1 MANKII
7 SIILPKSRFS
17 FGLKELMQYK
27 DLIYIYAWREVKIKY
42 KQAVLGVLWIVLQPL
57 ILMLIINLFMSKIFN
72 TTTAISMP
80 YYLFVYSGLILWGLF
95 SSIVN
100 NTVNNIVSNAGIIK
114 KVYFPR
120 LIIPISSGLAALFDF
135 IISYIVL
142 LVFLVITDVNLLFHF
157 NILYLVFSLMIVV
170 LFGLAMGIIFSSFVV
185 KYRDFKY
192 ILPFFIQLLFFA
204 SPIIY
209 SFESKISG
217 IFKYLYYLNP
227 LVLAF
232 DLFRKSF
239 INGDIALQ
247 DSLLIITVVIIV
259 LIIGIF
265 LFRKTEEY
273 IADII

>member
-72 TTTAISMP
+72 TNTAISMP

-95 SSIVN
+95 SNIVN

>member
-72 TTTAISMP
+72 TNTAISMP

-95 SSIVN
+95 SNIVN

-157 NILYLVFSLMIVV
+157 NILYLVFSLIIVV
-170 LFGLAMGIIFSSFVV
+170 LFGLAMGVIFSSFVV